1 MGSVLKRFTFL
12 LLISGLTAC
21 SALPQQGPKTSEII
35 SDSGDL
41 DYVLITVD
49 QRVTD
54 ILSAQ
59 APRGFSAGFGTD
71 TAEPPSNRV
80 GVGDILSIRIV
91 EAGNGGLFSNGP
103 MGGTGNADFPVTV
116 VDEKGTISLPYTGEI
131 SVAGLSPVQIQN
143 RIVEQLQGKAIEPQ
157 AVVNVARSVNNKVT
171 MAGDLVRPG
180 NYELTLRG
188 DRLSDAIA
196 NSGGSRVPAHET
208 TVTVTRNGRSASM
221 SLDDVLK
228 DPRQDIRIQ
237 RGDLIVLTQDPKR
250 YTMLGA
256 VQRGGAFP
264 FGSSRFSVLE
274 AVAAAGGPLD
284 ARADPTGVFV
294 FRPESP
300 AVLKALG
307 VDNLD
312 AYPSGANG
320 IPTVYRFNLQETK
333 SQFYAQ
339 SFLLANRDSVYVSN
353 APAVQ
358 LSKVLTLFDAGFL
371 ALQRGETL
379 TN

>member
-1 MGSVLKRFTFL
+1 M
-12 LLISGLTAC
+12 
-21 SALPQQGPKTSEII
+21 
-35 SDSGDL
+35 
-41 DYVLITVD
+41 
-49 QRVTD
+49 
-54 ILSAQ
+54 
-59 APRGFSAGFGTD
+59 
-71 TAEPPSNRV
+71 
-80 GVGDILSIRIV
+80 
-91 EAGNGGLFSNGP
+91 
-103 MGGTGNADFPVTV
+103 TV

-131 SVAGLSPVQIQN
+131 SVAGLSPVQIQD

-284 ARADPTGVFV
+284 VRADPTGVFV

-300 AVLKALG
+300 AVLRALG

-312 AYPSGANG
+312 AYPRGANG

-371 ALQRGETL
+371 TLQRGESL